1 MRVTSKIL
9 FARWPLVGLAML
21 AGWFAAAP
29 LFAQVPPEFERI
41 TFQIATGPVS
51 GSYLQAGEAIAF
63 IISHPPGLARCDIK
77 GVCGPKGLIATTRS
91 SGGSVANAANVE
103 RGGVQSAIV
112 QGDIAQAAF
121 NGLGP
126 FKGGALKNLRAIARL
141 NDEALHLVV
150 STRSQI
156 KRLKDLA
163 GKRVA
168 IDVSNSATDY
178 SVRAVLAAA
187 GVRPYRLRLKMI
199 TADMAAD
206 EIRSGKLDAF
216 FVIGVAPIRSVDQL
230 IRRGQARLAG
240 LEARAIASLARNNA
254 MYGKVVIPSDTYR
267 GSKPVATLSLAS
279 VWVVNRSQSAATVS
293 QILRSLW
300 NPANR
305 AELRRRGK
313 FALSLD
319 PKGAAENLPLPLHEG
334 AQRFYAEA
342 GR

>member
-1 MRVTSKIL
+1 MRVTSRTL
-9 FARWPLVGLAML
+9 FERWPLAGLAVL

-29 LFAQVPPEFERI
+29 LLAQVPPESERI
-41 TFQIATGPVS
+41 SFQIATGPVS
-51 GSYLQAGEAIAF
+51 GSYLQAGDAIAF
-63 IISHPPGLARCDIK
+63 IVSHPPDLARCDIK

-121 NGLGP
+121 NGVGP

-141 NDEALHLVV
+141 HDEALHLVV

-168 IDVSNSATDY
+168 IDISNSATDY

-187 GVRPYRLRLKMI
+187 GVRPYRIRLKMI

-206 EIRSGKLDAF
+206 EIRSGRLDAF
-216 FVIGVAPIRSVDQL
+216 FVIGVAPIPTVDHL

-240 LEARAIASLARNNA
+240 LEAKAIASLARKSA
-254 MYGKVVIPSDTYR
+254 MYGKVVIPGDTYR

-279 VWVVNRSQSAATVS
+279 VWVVNRSQPAATIS

-313 FALSLD
+313 FALTLD

-334 AQRFYAEA
+334 AQRFYAQA